1 MIVHEKITLHLSGFK
16 LGRAVAITD
25 KRDTLPYKT
34 LLKYFSKMMSKA
46 TIKTLLFCDANYNIA
61 RSDPHLAMEDQ
72 GIKKIFFGDI
82 LCVASS
88 ARGMKLGTVM
98 MLQSMEI
105 AKEKECE
112 GYYAGLSGIFS
123 QKIYKDLGFSWVK
136 EFVYADFKDK
146 SGNIILDD
154 TREHKSMISAFKKL

>member
-1 MIVHEKITLHLSGFK
+1 M
-16 LGRAVAITD
+16 TD
-25 KRDTLPYKT
+25 KRDPQPPYQT

-46 TIKTLLFCDANYNIA
+46 TIKGMHCSDAMHSIIRY
-61 RSDPHLAMEDQ
+61 DPHLAMEDQ
-72 GIKKIFFGDI
+72 GIKKIFIGDI

-105 AKEKECE
+105 AKGKECE
-112 GYYAGLSGIFS
+112 GYFAGLSGIFS
-123 QKIYKDLGFSWVK
+123 QKIYKDLGFSWMK
-136 EFVYADFKDK
+136 EMVYADFKDK

-154 TREHKSMISAFKKL
+154 TREHKSMITAFKKL

>member
-1 MIVHEKITLHLSGFK
+1 
-16 LGRAVAITD
+16 
-25 KRDTLPYKT
+25 
-34 LLKYFSKMMSKA
+34 MSKA
-46 TIKTLLFCDANYNIA
+46 SIKTLLFCDANYNTA

-98 MLQSMEI
+98 TLQSMEI

-112 GYYAGLSGIFS
+112 GYFALLSGIYS
-123 QKIYKDLGFSWVK
+123 QKIYKDLSFSWMK
-136 EFVYADFKDK
+136 EMVYANFKDND
-146 SGNIILDD
+146 GNIVLDD
-154 TREHKSMISAFKKL
+154 TREHKSMITAFKKL